1 MVTAL
6 TRRDSDPSLL
16 VNWALRFLEEKKHSI
31 GESVLNTDHKRVI
44 AVDGKDLL
52 VAESGDIVNLASGYD
67 DWPQRYA
74 QFGEWIQE
82 HMGHK

>member
-6 TRRDSDPSLL
+6 TYRNSDPTLL
-16 VNWALRFLEEKKHSI
+16 VNWALQFLEEKKHRV
-31 GESVLNTDHKRVI
+31 GEEHLDKDNMLVI
-44 AVDGKDLL
+44 PVDGKDLI
-52 VAESGDIVNLASGYD
+52 VEENGDIVDLASGYD

-82 HMGHK
+82 HMGK